1 MIDLPNSCIVDR
13 FIPKRKFYEKK
24 DLNSNLI
31 KKFQEKIKKVTWKY
45 KISEESV
52 GIKKDANIKEIQI
65 FEIELKTNVIP
76 IDLLKIIDSAIP
88 YIILYKFTYKN
99 NFAYGIALKK
109 SKNIEKYFL
118 SDWNEDINFD
128 FSAKN
133 LKICYENIIKKFIKK
148 NIDLSLSFEKIIE
161 IDNKLNN
168 IDKNLEKL
176 KKQLNSE
183 KQFNKKAEIHEKI
196 KELENLKKS
205 LLL

>member
-1 MIDLPNSCIVDR
+1 MINLPNSCIVDR
-13 FIPKRKFYEKK
+13 FIPKSKFYEKK

-31 KKFQEKIKKVTWKY
+31 KKFQEKIKKITWKY

-52 GIKKDANIKEIQI
+52 GIEKDANIKEIQI